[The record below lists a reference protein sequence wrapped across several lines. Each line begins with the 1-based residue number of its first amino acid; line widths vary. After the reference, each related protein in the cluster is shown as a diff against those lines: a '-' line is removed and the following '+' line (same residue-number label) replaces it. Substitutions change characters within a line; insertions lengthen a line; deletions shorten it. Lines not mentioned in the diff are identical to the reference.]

1 MPRPRLHSLDDLL
14 DVAEQLVTS
23 GDPAGLTLRS
33 LATSSGASNGTIYH
47 AFHSKE
53 ELLARLWLRA
63 TSRLGTIM
71 EEGIQSVDQTAPGST
86 AAQEA
91 VVALAVAPVVF
102 TRRHRASA
110 QLFFAQRSDQ
120 LFSADLAPDVVA
132 SLEGERKRF
141 VGMLLALAAG
151 VWDRKDRF
159 AVEAIAVCVV
169 DIPGGILRR
178 ALIEGREIDDETV
191 RRIEA
196 AVRAVLAVPLTPLSE
211 PHYLSPTV
219 RAQSADRLPLGAAQ
233 RRAAC
238 DGVAIKM
245 NLNRVAGS
253 EAP

>member
-1 MPRPRLHSLDDLL
+1 MARPRLHSHDDLL

-47 AFHSKE
+47 AFRSKE

-63 TSRLGTIM
+63 TARLGTIM
-71 EEGIQSVDQTAPGST
+71 KEAVRSAGQTAHGSA

-91 VVALAVAPVVF
+91 VVAVALAPVVL
-102 TRRHRASA
+102 TRRHPASA

-132 SLEGERKRF
+132 SLEVEQKRF
-141 VGMLLALAAG
+141 TGMLIALAAG

-159 AVEAIAVCVV
+159 AVESIAACVV
-169 DIPGGILRR
+169 DVPGGILRR
-178 ALIEGREIDDETV
+178 ALIEGRGVDDATE

-196 AVRAVLAVPLTPLSE
+196 AVRAILAVPLDPPQNKARS
-211 PHYLSPTV
+211 S
-219 RAQSADRLPLGAAQ
+219 R
-233 RRAAC
+233 
-238 DGVAIKM
+238 
-245 NLNRVAGS
+245 
-253 EAP
+253 